1 MLVVDVR
8 QVVRW
13 WCWCLVWGGVAPLLA
28 AEIRTI
34 AGNGSNRLSGD
45 GGPALQAGTVE
56 PFGLDIG
63 PDGAL
68 YWAEF
73 GSHVIRRL
81 DLATQIVSTYAG
93 VPHQP
98 GYKDGPALEA
108 QFHQPHEI
116 RFDPHGN
123 LYISDMSTHTIRRI
137 LWKTKEVTTVAGTGK
152 AGFSGDGGPATQAE
166 LSQPISVVLD
176 RDAGFLICDIRN
188 HRIRAVDA
196 HGMIHTVVG
205 TGEKKPTPDASPAA
219 GTPLNGPRTL
229 AVEAN
234 GNVIIVLREGNAVYR
249 WNRQTNTLHH
259 LAGTGQAGYTGDGGQ
274 ARDARLNGP
283 KGVAVGPDGDIYLA
297 DTENHVIRVLHLQ
310 TGRIETV
317 VGDGTK
323 GDGPDGDPKTCRLNR
338 PHGVFFDAAG
348 SLYIGDSVNHKVRKV
363 TW

>member
-1 MLVVDVR
+1 MHASRLSWLCLTSGWVLVV
-8 QVVRW
+8 
-13 WCWCLVWGGVAPLLA
+13 VALEA

-34 AGNGSNRLSGD
+34 AGNRSNQLSGE
-45 GGPALQAGTVE
+45 GGPALQAGVVE

-73 GSHVIRRL
+73 GSHVIRRM
-81 DLATQIVSTYAG
+81 DLTTQTVSIYAG

-98 GYKDGPALEA
+98 GYKDGPAATA
-108 QFHQPHEI
+108 QFNQPHEI
-116 RFDPHGN
+116 RFDPQGN
-123 LYISDMSTHTIRRI
+123 LYVSDMSTHTIRRI
-137 LWKTKEVTTVAGTGK
+137 AWKTKEVTTVAGTGK

-166 LSQPISVVLD
+166 LALPISVVLD
-176 RDAGFLICDIRN
+176 GDAGFLICDIRN

-196 HGMIHTVVG
+196 QGMIRTVAG
-205 TGEKKPTPDASPAA
+205 TGEKKPTPDAAPVV

-249 WNRQTNTLHH
+249 WNRQTQTLHH
-259 LAGTGQAGYTGDGGQ
+259 LAGTGQSGYAGDGGP
-274 ARDARLNGP
+274 AKEARLAGP
-283 KGVAVGPDGDIYLA
+283 KGVAVGPEGDIYLA
-297 DTENHVIRVLHLQ
+297 DTENHVIRVIHLQ
-310 TGRIETV
+310 SGIIETV
-317 VGDGTK
+317 VGDGMK
-323 GDGPDGDPKTCRLNR
+323 GDGPDGDPKRCRLNR

-348 SLYIGDSVNHKVRKV
+348 NLYIGDSANHKVRKV